1 MSIQMINVRNF
12 QQHYRPGLFMIDVR
26 GQAEYQAQHVEGAR
40 LYPLNELNPARIE
53 ADLQAL
59 GLKHEEP
66 VFVLCQAGMRAQMA
80 AAQLVQQTGLN
91 VVVVEGGTNA
101 CMTAGLPI
109 VQG

>member
-1 MSIQMINVRNF
+1 MSIQMISVRNF
-12 QQHYRPGLFMIDVR
+12 QQHYRPGLLMIDVR
-26 GQAEYQAQHVEGAR
+26 GPAEYQARHVEGAR

-91 VVVVEGGTNA
+91 VVVGEGGTNA

>member
-1 MSIQMINVRNF
+1 MSIQLISIQNF
-12 QQHYRPGLFMIDVR
+12 RDSYRPDLFMIDVR
-26 GQAEYQAQHVEGAR
+26 GPAEYQAQHVDGAR

-53 ADLQAL
+53 ADFQAQ

-101 CMTAGLPI
+101 CMGAGLPI